1 MSMRTPLKT
10 ARYLGSAKDGTEH
23 FWRQR
28 LTAVANIFLLSF
40 LVWLIASLAGADY
53 AAAKATLSNPLVDLA
68 LLCLI
73 LSATVH
79 MRIGMQTIIED
90 YVHGEGTKIA
100 ALLLNTFFAVLVAIA
115 CIFAVVKLSLGA

>member
-10 ARYLGSAKDGTEH
+10 ARYLGSAKDGTDH

-53 AAAKATLSNPLVDLA
+53 AGAKATLSNPLVDLA

-100 ALLLNTFFAVLVAIA
+100 ALLLNTFFAVLVAVA

>member
-53 AAAKATLSNPLVDLA
+53 AGAKATLSNPLVDLA

-90 YVHGEGTKIA
+90 YVHGEGVKIA
-100 ALLLNTFFAVLVAIA
+100 ALLLNTFFAVLVAVA

>member
-100 ALLLNTFFAVLVAIA
+100 ALLLNTFFAVLVAVA